1 MCHCLRSAERE
12 GWGEIAKANFT
23 KLSGS
28 RGAQAGRPEQRLRGS
43 ILSSLGAYG
52 WRERRG
58 EKRPTS
64 TIAEKVEKKTSRSVG
79 FVFFTKTAKA
89 VEATVCIG
97 KMSLEGAKKHMWD

>member
-1 MCHCLRSAERE
+1 MQKLISQSSVGVRGHRQED
-12 GWGEIAKANFT
+12 
-23 KLSGS
+23 LSG
-28 RGAQAGRPEQRLRGS
+28 GCEEA
-43 ILSSLGAYG
+43 SSLGAG
-52 WRERRG
+52 MGGGRG

-64 TIAEKVEKKTSRSVG
+64 TIAEKIEKKTSRSVG

>member
-1 MCHCLRSAERE
+1 MCQCLRSAERE
-12 GWGEIAKANFT
+12 GWGELAKANFT

-28 RGAQAGRPEQRLRGS
+28 QGAQAGRPEWRLRGS
-43 ILSSLGAYG
+43 VFPWCRYG

-64 TIAEKVEKKTSRSVG
+64 TVAEKVEKKTSRSVG
-79 FVFFTKTAKA
+79 YVFFTKTAKA

-97 KMSLEGAKKHMWD
+97 KMSLGGAKKHMWD